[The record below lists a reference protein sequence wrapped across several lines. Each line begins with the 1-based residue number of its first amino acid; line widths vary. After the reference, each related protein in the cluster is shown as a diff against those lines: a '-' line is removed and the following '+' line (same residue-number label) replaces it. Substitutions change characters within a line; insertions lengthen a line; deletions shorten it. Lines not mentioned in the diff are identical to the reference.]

1 MRKSVLIGIVS
12 AFFFTATFILN
23 RSMNLTGGSFLWA
36 SNLRFIFMY
45 FILLLIMKKDSRKNV
60 REAININPKYWLLYS
75 TIGFGLF
82 YFFLSAASDYGE
94 SWFIA
99 SLWQLTTVC
108 GILLTPL
115 FGYKIPLKPLFL
127 SVFIL
132 IGVFLLQYENIL
144 VSNMG
149 NKAFIALIFVLIAGT
164 AYPLGNRKM
173 MALVGDSLTAMERL
187 YGMTIMSLPFWLIIA
202 GVATYKHGLPSL
214 NQLFQSFLVAL
225 SSGIIAMYLYFKATN
240 MEKDN
245 PHYLALVE
253 STVSAEV
260 LFALLGGIFILGDRV
275 PSIIGLIDIGFIF
288 TGIILSA
295 VIKE

>member
-36 SNLRFIFMY
+36 SSLRFIFMY
-45 FILLLIMKKDSRKNV
+45 LILLVITKKESRKKV
-60 REAININPKYWLLYS
+60 REVISVNPKYWLTYS

-82 YFFLSAASDYGE
+82 YFFLSAASDFGE

-99 SLWQLTTVC
+99 SIWQLTTIC

-115 FGYKIPLKPLFL
+115 FGQKIPKKPLML
-127 SVFIL
+127 SMFIL
-132 IGVFLLQYENIL
+132 IGVFLLQFENIL
-144 VSNMG
+144 VANMG
-149 NKAFIALIFVLIAGT
+149 SKAFIALFFVLIAGT

-173 MALVGDSLTAMERL
+173 MALVGNSLTAMERL
-187 YGMTIMSLPFWLIIA
+187 YGMTLMSLPFWIIIA
-202 GVATYKHGLPSL
+202 IIATFTHGLPSN
-214 NQLFQSFLVAL
+214 NQLFQSFIVAI
-225 SSGIIAMYLYFKATN
+225 SSGVIAMYLYFKATN
-240 MEKDN
+240 MEQDS

-253 STVSAEV
+253 STVSCE
-260 LFALLGGIFILGDRV
+260 LIFALLGGIFILGDRI
-275 PSIIGLIDIGFIF
+275 PSTLGIVGIGFIF
-288 TGIILSA
+288 VGIILSA